1 MYLSPEVM
9 VFAPSAIEFLREA
22 HRILRRG
29 GLLLATF
36 PIRYGELDTEI
47 RASIVNGEITHY
59 ATPTLLGDP
68 LDNDRPRLVFFL
80 PGWDILEIARAA
92 GFAKAE
98 IVAYSSRT
106 YAILG
111 TEIATVFVLKATA

>member
-1 MYLSPEVM
+1 VRDGHADV
-9 VFAPSAIEFLREA
+9 VFANSVSGSGNLHPGFIGAGDTVLAGGVRELR
-22 HRILRRG
+22 
-29 GLLLATF
+29 
-36 PIRYGELDTEI
+36 LDG
-47 RASIVNGEITHY
+47 AN
-59 ATPTLLGDP
+59 L
-68 LDNDRPRLVFFL
+68 FFV
-80 PGWDILEIARAA
+80 IARAA